1 LEEKIRRTQVNIEKY
16 IAILQ
21 CTNEKGESIL
31 IEIEWPLQPTNFNG
45 MFENA
50 ELLKHVDVEETKD
63 DW

>member
-1 LEEKIRRTQVNIEKY
+1 VNIEKY